1 MYTRLKRMLEKEE
14 NVFTLLFSLAFI
26 IVFTIGMFKMNEYET
41 QKLIYEDVKNSMEE
55 DNISYDEINQAII
68 ELCKQSSNEQ
78 QCLRDFL
85 K

>member
-14 NVFTLLFSLAFI
+14 NVAALLFSLAFI
-26 IVFTIGMFKMNEYET
+26 VVFLIGMFKMNDYET
-41 QKLIYEDVKNSMEE
+41 QKMIYEDVKNSMEE
-55 DNISYDEINQAII
+55 DNISYEDINKAII